1 MRFSHQHRVT
11 LFAASSMFAFL
22 ATGCNRD
29 QTTAAA
35 APSAG
40 GRGGGGGAVPVTIT
54 QVVEKPMPLE
64 IGVIGTV
71 EAYSNVAVRSQITG
85 QLTAVNFKEGDDVR
99 KGQVLFTL
107 DRRPLEGTLTQA
119 QANLTKDMAQAANA
133 RQQLQRYQD
142 LSKQGIATREQL
154 DTSAS
159 NAASLDAMVGADRA
173 AVENAKVQLDYATI
187 VAPISGR
194 TGSLIVHEG
203 NLVRATD
210 ATALVN
216 INQITPINV
225 TFGIPE
231 GRLPDLKR
239 YLAVGPVRVQAK
251 APTDSGPPSD
261 GTVHFIDNA
270 VDQTTGT
277 IKVKAEF
284 ANGDRRLWPG
294 EFVNVV
300 VTLSVDP
307 AAIVVPS
314 AAVQASDK
322 GPFVFI
328 VKPDKTVDQR
338 MVTVARLS
346 GTESVIKDG
355 LKAGETIVTDGQLR
369 LVPGSRVTI
378 KNDKDTQDPKGES

>member
-1 MRFSHQHRVT
+1 MRFSYWNRVELVVAST
-11 LFAASSMFAFL
+11 FLSILAA
-22 ATGCNRD
+22 GCNRD
-29 QTTAAA
+29 TTAAA

-40 GRGGGGGAVPVTIT
+40 GGRGGGGAVPVTVAE
-54 QVVEKPMPLE
+54 VVEKPMPLE
-64 IGVIGTV
+64 VGVIGTV
-71 EAYSNVAVRSQITG
+71 EAYSTVAVRSQITG
-85 QLTAVNFKEGDDVR
+85 QLTSVNFKEGDDVS
-99 KGQVLFTL
+99 KGQVLFAL
-107 DRRPLEGTLTQA
+107 DRRPLEGTLAQA
-119 QANLTKDMAQAANA
+119 QANLTKDLSQAANA
-133 RQQLQRYQD
+133 RQILQRYED
-142 LSKQGIATREQL
+142 LAKQGIATREQL

-187 VAPISGR
+187 MAPISGR

-225 TFGIPE
+225 TFGLPE

-239 YLAVGPVRVQAK
+239 YMALGPVRVQAK
-251 APTDSGPPSD
+251 APTDPAAPSA

-270 VDQTTGT
+270 VDQSTGT

-284 ANGDRRLWPG
+284 PNADRRLWPG

-300 VTLSVDP
+300 LTLAVDP

-314 AAVQASDK
+314 AAAQSSDK
-322 GPFVFI
+322 GPFVF
-328 VKPDKTVDQR
+328 VLKPDKTVDQR
-338 MVTVARLS
+338 MVNVARIS
-346 GTESVIKDG
+346 GAETVIKDG

-369 LVPGSRVTI
+369 LVPGSHISI
-378 KNDKDTQDPKGES
+378 KTETADQKGES